1 MDIGGFFILVVFSLP
16 IYFLFIWQY
25 IEPEE
30 LFLWGRRW
38 MYEEEPELSEEAIRL
53 YKKTAIIGIVF
64 TTIVL
69 LVSLIQLFR

>member
-1 MDIGGFFILVVFSLP
+1 MDVGGFFILVVFSLP

-25 IEPEE
+25 IEPES

-38 MYEEEPELSEEAIRL
+38 MYEEEPELSEEAIQH
-53 YKKTAIIGIVF
+53 YKKIAIIGIVF

-69 LVSLIQLFR
+69 IVSFIQLFR